1 MMAVR
6 VTVTKI
12 SYSSALGET
21 QVETFEADRAVANE
35 GFLRA
40 YRTPRSNDPFIGFN
54 LNNVEKFLIEE
65 IEEPD
70 HEPVQDVNDV

>member
-1 MMAVR
+1 MAVK

-12 SYSSALGET
+12 AYISARGET
-21 QVETFEADRAVANE
+21 QVETFEADRAVVDE

-40 YRTPRSNDPFIGFN
+40 YRTFRSNDPFIGFN

-65 IEEPD
+65 IEELD

>member
-1 MMAVR
+1 MAVK

-12 SYSSALGET
+12 VYNPQRGET
-21 QVETFEADRAVANE
+21 KVETFEADRAVVDE

-40 YRTPRSNDPFIGFN
+40 WRTFRSNDPFIGFN
-54 LNNVEKFLIEE
+54 LKNVDKFLIEE
-65 IEEPD
+65 IEELD